1 MKRYEFCLSKNTLD
15 LFFPKERVKTKVQ
28 ILGILLEATRY
39 MFFKSKVD
47 KKDIVGKI
55 ILQVDKMSRLFFFK
69 KDKYYSLVFPFFVK
83 ENNSF
88 LRFSSIGNIDV
99 DSQLISNTISIIK
112 SDSFN
117 SQSSLDFADP
127 IEDIESNYNKD
138 FWIFLRELL
147 LLEDGYVRYD
157 KDLKSYNEAVL
168 KKAVHRHPL
177 SHYDICYTSNATFK
191 IGLDEDLSH
200 SEFVDLFDINT
211 DCKYLKL
218 PKKIKK

>member
-1 MKRYEFCLSKNTLD
+1 MLNKIDVEEKN
-15 LFFPKERVKTKVQ
+15 
-28 ILGILLEATRY
+28 
-39 MFFKSKVD
+39 
-47 KKDIVGKI
+47 IVGKI

-69 KDKYYSLVFPFFVK
+69 KDKYYSIVFPFLVK
-83 ENNSF
+83 ESYNGLQFYYIND
-88 LRFSSIGNIDV
+88 IDV
-99 DSQLISNTISIIK
+99 DSQFISNVISIIK
-112 SDSFN
+112 SDSFM

-127 IEDIESNYNKD
+127 IEDLEVNYDVN
-138 FWIFLRELL
+138 FWASLRELL

-168 KKAVHRHPL
+168 KKAVHKHPL

-200 SEFVDLFDINT
+200 SEFVDLFNINT

-218 PKKIKK
+218 PKKTKK